1 MSLYLSAPEF
11 ADVVGIKQHS
21 FSCVTFLSKNVQV
34 NFSICVCL
42 IHIPSVYQHIVFKDW
57 KTMKLRSYQGTRLL
71 QSYQQTLQYW
81 RETRHLPGG
90 VSSPGQIAGSSLMI
104 SMSSC
109 SLDNHR
115 SNRKTKVSSVST
127 LVNLTTFTFQ
137 DGFFSADFGMSSRRI
152 LQNLPTLRLAYNT

>member
-57 KTMKLRSYQGTRLL
+57 KTMQLMS
-71 QSYQQTLQYW
+71 
-81 RETRHLPGG
+81 LPK
-90 VSSPGQIAGSSLMI
+90 
-104 SMSSC
+104 
-109 SLDNHR
+109 N
-115 SNRKTKVSSVST
+115 KTAVALSADITVLEGDK
-127 LVNLTTFTFQ
+127 TFT
-137 DGFFSADFGMSSRRI
+137 
-152 LQNLPTLRLAYNT
+152 